1 MQVEINPA
9 LTVVFAILVLLIG
22 RTLVAR
28 IAPLKAYSIPEA
40 VVGGLIA
47 ALLLTLAR
55 ALSGLEI
62 AFDTGLQSPLLLVFF
77 STIGLGADL
86 RTLAQGG
93 RKLLLLL
100 AAVVLGLLLQNALG
114 VTVAM
119 ALDLNPLMGILGGS
133 ATLSGGHGTGAAYGK
148 LFGEVNN
155 LQGAVEVAMA
165 SATFGLVLGG
175 IVGGPLAQWLIR
187 RHGLSPRP
195 AAATELASG
204 SLRADERRPLSPESL
219 IETVLLLMACL
230 GIGGLLSELV
240 PLPGIKLPTFV
251 WCLMTGIV
259 LRNLLGIRDLYRIDA
274 PTVELIGTVCL
285 SLFLAMALMSL
296 RLWELMSLALP
307 ILVILAVQ
315 TLLVLL
321 LAVTVTFPLMGRD
334 YDAAVIAAG
343 QCGFQLGATP
353 TAIANMQA
361 ITSRY
366 GPSPLAFLLVPVIGA
381 FLIDISNALIIQG
394 YLALPWFG
402 FLA

>member
-1 MQVEINPA
+1 MQVDLNPA
-9 LTVVFAILVLLIG
+9 LTIVSAILVLLLG

-28 IAPLKAYSIPEA
+28 VALLKTYSIPEA
-40 VVGGLIA
+40 VIGGLLA
-47 ALLLTLAR
+47 ALLLTLTR
-55 ALSGLEI
+55 AFSGFEI
-62 AFDTGLQSPLLLVFF
+62 AFDMRLQSPLLLVFF

-100 AAVVLGLLLQNALG
+100 AAVVLALVLQNGLG
-114 VTVAM
+114 IAIAS

-165 SATFGLVLGG
+165 CATFGLVLGG
-175 IVGGPLAQWLIR
+175 IVGGPMAQWLIR
-187 RHGLSPRP
+187 RHR
-195 AAATELASG
+195 LAPDPTAEAQLGPG
-204 SLRADERRPLSPESL
+204 SLAANERRPLSPESL
-219 IETVLLLMACL
+219 IETVLVLMLCL
-230 GIGGLLSELV
+230 GIGGLLAEHV
-240 PLPGIKLPTFV
+240 ALPGIKLPTFV
-251 WCLMTGIV
+251 WCLMTGIA
-259 LRNLLGIRDLYRIDA
+259 LRNLLGIRDLYRIDG

-285 SLFLAMALMSL
+285 SLFLSMALMSL

-307 ILVILAVQ
+307 ILVILAAQ

-321 LAVTVTFPLMGRD
+321 LAVTVTFPLMGKN

-361 ITSRY
+361 ISSRY

-394 YLALPWFG
+394 FLALPLFG
-402 FLA
+402 F